1 MSAAPPHAWPS
12 ASAAILSPRR
22 RPARLPSARAWPA
35 RFFLC
40 SPLLT
45 PALPARRWLPPW
57 PNRRFSGL
65 EGGRGGREAWA
76 GHDLLSDGRPGQSFP
91 V

>member
-12 ASAAILSPRR
+12 ASAAILSSRR

-45 PALPARRWLPPW
+45 PALPACRWLPPW

-65 EGGRGGREAWA
+65 GGWKGREGGVGRA
-76 GHDLLSDGRPGQSFP
+76 RPP
-91 V
+91 E